1 MQFHSVIRR
10 GESKRIMILS
20 TVAVCIILLGV
31 PFLAHG
37 QAVQAKKDTVILK
50 GAPMGGVK
58 FEHKL
63 HVERAANKCEV
74 CHHASKP
81 QKPAKQAQE
90 ACDDCHT
97 KPAQAGMKT
106 VRQAAYHNPTAKSGT
121 CLDCHKKMQA
131 AGKKKSPLKCPE
143 CHKKTNV

>member
-1 MQFHSVIRR
+1 MKSKPVISSR
-10 GESKRIMILS
+10 ECKRITILGAI
-20 TVAVCIILLGV
+20 AVCLFFLGAPLHV
-31 PFLAHG
+31 HG
-37 QAVQAKKDTVILK
+37 QAQPKDTVILK

-63 HVERAANKCEV
+63 HVERAANKCDV

-81 QKPAKQAQE
+81 QKPSKQAQE

-97 KPAQAGMKT
+97 KPPQAGMKT

-121 CLDCHKKMQA
+121 CLDCHIKDNA
-131 AGKKKSPLKCPE
+131 AGKKSPVKCTE
-143 CHKKTNV
+143 CHKKENA

>member
-1 MQFHSVIRR
+1 MKYNQVFSRSSSWQYITP
-10 GESKRIMILS
+10 SA
-20 TVAVCIILLGV
+20 VALCIIFLGI
-31 PFLAHG
+31 PIQAHG
-37 QAVQAKKDTVILK
+37 QAQPKDTVVLK

-63 HVERAANKCEV
+63 HVERAANKCDV

-81 QKPAKQAQE
+81 EKPTKQAQE

-106 VRQAAYHNPTAKSGT
+106 VRQGAYHNPTAKAGS
-121 CLDCHKKMQA
+121 CIDCHTKENA
-131 AGKKKSPLKCPE
+131 AGKKSPLKCPE
-143 CHKKTNV
+143 CHKKENA